1 MRASPGA
8 VVLPGRSQRPKPVK
22 TTLEEDEFTEVSLSS
37 AVLWPAYTTAVDIS
51 LPSTQAMA
59 KIIRRDFFPEV
70 PKLQAQLAYMESTD
84 SNDPEKLKEI
94 SERFAA
100 VANDTP
106 AVGER
111 ERERERE
118 GREMV

>member
-1 MRASPGA
+1 
-8 VVLPGRSQRPKPVK
+8 
-22 TTLEEDEFTEVSLSS
+22 
-37 AVLWPAYTTAVDIS
+37 
-51 LPSTQAMA
+51 MA

-70 PKLQAQLAYMESTD
+70 PKLQAQLAYMESAD

-100 VANDTP
+100 AANDTP

-111 ERERERE
+111 EKKERERE
-118 GREMV
+118 LERGRGECSISVVVYSLCSIHTQYIRDPSWRWYEKKHGIHPHRRRKGRTLITEET